1 VGLYPKRKKLLGNK
15 LGRIILLIGKLR
27 MGVQMPSERDYLI
40 GISRRVLLD
49 FFEKGHKTKVEKR
62 KAI

>member
-1 VGLYPKRKKLLGNK
+1 MDLYPKRKKLLGNK

-27 MGVQMPSERDYLI
+27 MGVQMPSERDYVI